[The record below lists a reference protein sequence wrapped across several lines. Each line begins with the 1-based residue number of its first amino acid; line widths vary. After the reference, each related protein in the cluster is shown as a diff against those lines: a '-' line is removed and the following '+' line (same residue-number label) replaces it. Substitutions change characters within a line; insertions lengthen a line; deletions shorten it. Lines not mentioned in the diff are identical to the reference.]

1 MFLLQSMYHAQ
12 PGKKKSSSPSG
23 PRSYPILI
31 MIDKLFILSD
41 CKDKKSSKRA
51 EMQVLKGYNIS
62 HRIDKIRT
70 SDAWGE
76 SISVRLQADAMPQ
89 ES

>member
-1 MFLLQSMYHAQ
+1 
-12 PGKKKSSSPSG
+12 
-23 PRSYPILI
+23 
-31 MIDKLFILSD
+31 
-41 CKDKKSSKRA
+41 
-51 EMQVLKGYNIS
+51 MQVLKGYNIS